1 MKTGVKMMIG
11 RVGMNER
18 PRSVPF
24 KPIAIIGFTV
34 SIPQRF
40 VYKQIYPVIFS

>member
-18 PRSVPF
+18 SRSVPF
-24 KPIAIIGFTV
+24 KPIILL
-34 SIPQRF
+34 
-40 VYKQIYPVIFS
+40 